1 MLCTAGSAVW
11 RGREQLLSALNRG
24 NWLALGWA
32 ASAVALTRGT
42 AEVSRSR
49 NLGQTVDN
57 IQDNFIHYKDISMI
71 IIFKMFNHKQN
82 KWKYNEHMYLFSD
95 MVIWLKKYYIISTIL

>member
-1 MLCTAGSAVW
+1 VQCGEAESSCCLHLTEVTGQPGLGS
-11 RGREQLLSALNRG
+11 
-24 NWLALGWA
+24 A
-32 ASAVALTRGT
+32 ASAVAPTRGT

-71 IIFKMFNHKQN
+71 IIFKMFIHKQN
-82 KWKYNEHMYLFSD
+82 KWKYNEHMSLFSD